1 MHDPLTFTHLL
12 LLPFRRE
19 LTRSSV
25 LSPHSPL
32 SRGSVHG
39 ESDFYLLGEECYF
52 STAHSIVFELLE
64 LSKEGIVFR
73 LDAPGPGS
81 EQKVMSSFQYLCKQ
95 VSRWVQ
101 PFWVVLLCLKLSAS
115 TFFSFS
121 SSVIYFT
128 VHKFIDRKFL
138 SLALTTFFFCLISLF
153 FPQQI
158 QLSFILYWEFNYSR
172 LIPGGVETLLFH
184 LFLHC
189 SFIQPTFDEYL
200 QVSDTGLQR

>member
-1 MHDPLTFTHLL
+1 MP
-12 LLPFRRE
+12 
-19 LTRSSV
+19 
-25 LSPHSPL
+25 
-32 SRGSVHG
+32 
-39 ESDFYLLGEECYF
+39 
-52 STAHSIVFELLE
+52 
-64 LSKEGIVFR
+64 
-73 LDAPGPGS
+73 
-81 EQKVMSSFQYLCKQ
+81 SFQYLCKQ

-128 VHKFIDRKFL
+128 VHKFIDRNFL

-200 QVSDTGLQR
+200 QVSDTGLQRWVPPVQALTGSWRRRQWKQFLLGVLVPVTEVNLWVEQGTALRWKLWRRIEL